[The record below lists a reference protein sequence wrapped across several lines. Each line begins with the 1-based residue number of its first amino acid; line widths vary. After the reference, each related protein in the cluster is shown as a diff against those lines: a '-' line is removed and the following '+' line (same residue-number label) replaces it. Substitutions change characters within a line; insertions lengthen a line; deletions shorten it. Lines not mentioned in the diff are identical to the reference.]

1 VKKLFIIIG
10 IIAILAIGLISIA
23 ASSPSDSSIITKL
36 NNILTELDA
45 IATQITNSVSNIV
58 YELDLI
64 DMHVG
69 DVQTSLNTTDTVV
82 DSIQSSV
89 GSDLQ
94 GAVGDLQ
101 GAVGDLQDAV
111 NSKVTMEPYKSD
123 EIIIPYTQSWDS
135 PSENYTEVRHV
146 SLTLFYTGMT
156 ADGHDHDID
165 IKTYTEMGWEYIAQ
179 WSNLLGDPFA
189 GTKIIQ
195 FDTDNWYIDVFNS
208 GAESQVDMHIV
219 YYFTSTYVPAE
230 AP

>member
-1 VKKLFIIIG
+1 MIIG
-10 IIAILAIGLISIA
+10 IIAVLVTGLTGIA
-23 ASSPSDSSIITKL
+23 AASPSDSGIITKL
-36 NNILTELDA
+36 NLILTKLDA
-45 IATQITNSVSNIV
+45 ITTQITNSVNNIV

-69 DVQTSLNTTDTVV
+69 DVQASVNTTGTVV

-94 GAVGDLQ
+94 GAVGD
-101 GAVGDLQDAV
+101 VQDAV
-111 NSKVTMEPYKSD
+111 NSKVTMESWKSD
-123 EIIIPYTQSWDS
+123 EITIPYGTDWDS
-135 PSENYTEVRHV
+135 CSETYSEVRHI
-146 SLTLFYTGMT
+146 SLTLFYDGMT
-156 ADGHDHDID
+156 SDGHDHDII
-165 IKTYTEMGWEYIAQ
+165 IKTFTDGGWKNIAE
-179 WSNLLGDPFA
+179 WSNLLGDPYE

-195 FDTDNWYIDVFNS
+195 FDTDNWYIHVFNS